1 MNNTGFSYSTKQ
13 QLLTALAK
21 QLTSACATLND
32 LVLLEDRAP
41 DGDSQAEYG
50 NVFVEL
56 NDLHGHVVG
65 MLEAVQPMAASEG
78 LSRVLN
84 SVQSQP

>member
-1 MNNTGFSYSTKQ
+1 MNTGFSYITKQ

-21 QLTSACATLND
+21 QLTTACGTLND
-32 LVLLEDRAP
+32 LVLLEDRAV

-56 NDLHGHVVG
+56 NDLHGQIIS
-65 MLEAVQPMAASEG
+65 MLEAVGPMADGERLG
-78 LSRVLN
+78 RR
-84 SVQSQP
+84 

>member
-1 MNNTGFSYSTKQ
+1 MNNTGFSYITKQ
-13 QLLTALAK
+13 QLLAVLAR
-21 QLTSACATLND
+21 QLKLATATLND
-32 LVLLEDRAP
+32 LCVLEDRAP

-56 NDLHGHVVG
+56 NDLHGQVAG
-65 MLEAVQPMAASEG
+65 MLEAVQPMADSEG

-84 SVQSQP
+84 SVQSQS